1 MTILLEVFTSKS
13 MKLSPAGLCQRRL
26 VNSRD
31 AELRGNPPHPPEL
44 THRRRGVAGRGR
56 RGEALSPPPPR
67 THAFRC
73 LMPLLGT
80 SWRKLTRKAA
90 APGGEGCGVHTL
102 AKKMPLAKAST
113 PPHTHTHTPARAG
126 PPQVPAAPCARPE
139 LARRSWGLIADPLA
153 AAASSVRQMSS
164 EKGSPPR
171 SPSAPAPRPPGAR
184 TPPPRKLPFP
194 NGSSKP
200 DALAPAQEWEQ

>member
-113 PPHTHTHTPARAG
+113 PPTHPHPHTRARR
-126 PPQVPAAPCARPE
+126 AAP
-139 LARRSWGLIADPLA
+139 G
-153 AAASSVRQMSS
+153 
-164 EKGSPPR
+164 PR
-171 SPSAPAPRPPGAR
+171 GALRAPGAR
-184 TPPPRKLPFP
+184 AAVVGANSRPFGSRRLLRPADEQREGKPAPQPLGPRTSSSGSP
-194 NGSSKP
+194 NTST
-200 DALAPAQEWEQ
+200 AQVAISERFQ